1 MDFIFENKI
10 IICIIV
16 GIITTYLFYSKQ
28 GETNIIEK
36 NVSPELVSQTQ
47 TDIMPIYRDSDNVTP
62 SILKGLGIGLL
73 IYLILY
79 FTDDND
85 NEVFN
90 YIDIGEPTF

>member
-16 GIITTYLFYSKQ
+16 GIITTYLFYSKD
-28 GETNIIEK
+28 TNIETTETID
-36 NVSPELVSQTQ
+36 T
-47 TDIMPIYRDSDNVTP
+47 DNVTP

-90 YIDIGEPTF
+90 YIDVGEPKF

>member
-16 GIITTYLFYSKQ
+16 GIITTYLFYSKDTNN
-28 GETNIIEK
+28 ET
-36 NVSPELVSQTQ
+36 
-47 TDIMPIYRDSDNVTP
+47 TDTIDTDNVTP

-90 YIDIGEPTF
+90 YIDVGEPKF

>member
-16 GIITTYLFYSKQ
+16 GIITTYLFYSKD
-28 GETNIIEK
+28 TNIE
-36 NVSPELVSQTQ
+36 T
-47 TDIMPIYRDSDNVTP
+47 TDTIDTDNVTP

-90 YIDIGEPTF
+90 YIDVGEPKF